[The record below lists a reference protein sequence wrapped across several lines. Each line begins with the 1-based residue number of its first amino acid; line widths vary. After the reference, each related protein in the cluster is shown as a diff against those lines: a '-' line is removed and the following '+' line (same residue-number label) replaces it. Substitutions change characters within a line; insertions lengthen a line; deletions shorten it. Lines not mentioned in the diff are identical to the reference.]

1 MRIGSAL
8 EKLTDMT
15 MAFSRIFRAT
25 ASTAALAVLLAAG
38 VAHSTGTRH
47 IEAPAGLAEQTAA
60 EEAFSDAD
68 YGVDP
73 VVTGPTSASFRKQQA
88 EAGCDEA
95 IWPEIPL
102 ACYPN
107 R

>member
-1 MRIGSAL
+1 
-8 EKLTDMT
+8 MT

-25 ASTAALAVLLAAG
+25 AGTAALALLLAAG

-60 EEAFSDAD
+60 EEAFSDAP

-73 VVTGPTSASFRKQQA
+73 MVTGPTSASFKKEQA
-88 EAGCDEA
+88 EAGCDKA
-95 IWPEIPL
+95 VWPDISL
-102 ACYPN
+102 DCYPN